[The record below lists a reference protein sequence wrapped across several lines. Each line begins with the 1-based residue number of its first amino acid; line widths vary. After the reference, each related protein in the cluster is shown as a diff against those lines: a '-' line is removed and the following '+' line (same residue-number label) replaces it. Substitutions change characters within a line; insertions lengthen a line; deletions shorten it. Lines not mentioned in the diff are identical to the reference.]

1 MNEVE
6 LNGLLMKIEELNTK
20 IYSKIEIENKIEKM
34 KKYMQTI
41 GAADTQY
48 HQALSRSPLNIL

>member
-48 HQALSRSPLNIL
+48 N

>member
-6 LNGLLMKIEELNTK
+6 LNGLLMKIEELNTN

-34 KKYMQTI
+34 KK
-41 GAADTQY
+41 
-48 HQALSRSPLNIL
+48 

>member
-34 KKYMQTI
+34 KK
-41 GAADTQY
+41 
-48 HQALSRSPLNIL
+48 